1 MKITERFP
9 ALASRDFLIFWI
21 GQFVSLI
28 GTWMQSTTLPYLAYR
43 LSNDPFILGLVGFSS
58 TLPALI
64 LTLPGGVIIE
74 RLDKRKTVIGLQ
86 AMMMLQAFIMAF
98 LALNGLIQIWHILIL
113 AFLLGSVNAI
123 EITARQA
130 MLVELVGK
138 QALPNAIA
146 LQSTIMNAAR
156 VLGPALIAPFLI
168 ILGGRGE
175 GYAFLFNAFS
185 YLFVIVGLFFTR
197 PRYRANQIQNP
208 QQERNLIVDFR
219 EGLEYIKQTKYVV
232 VIIMIASLI
241 GFFGFPFIQQI
252 PVIAG
257 DILRQAGDTPAE
269 VAARNSLLYAFQGV
283 GALVAAIFL
292 ALFSNLQRKGLL
304 LTIGQFVYSIV
315 LILISGIHSTASALA
330 LIALLGWST
339 VTQLAM
345 MNTLIQLEVP
355 DQLRGRV
362 FSIFLWAILGIA
374 PLGNLAVG
382 WLVKQWDLRAAALVC
397 GGICLVASIIIH
409 SLYPGIRKKIA

>member
-1 MKITERFP
+1 
-9 ALASRDFLIFWI
+9 
-21 GQFVSLI
+21 
-28 GTWMQSTTLPYLAYR
+28 MQSTTLPYLAYR